1 MASTTTNKKQIVDFL
16 WEWAESNGEWSKLLI
31 DKIVSTESNLLP
43 ADRNQVFN
51 YFLQSINLHTGLPA
65 LTTTKPNYVPTDKV
79 IELETLSD
87 ITGVNKLAKNQ
98 TLKFSKNITVIYGE
112 NGTGKTGYGRI
123 LKSLGFSYDPNNTV
137 HPNIYGAV
145 EGKSAVINFKSNGT
159 SQTFNWTG
167 ANKDAELQNI
177 SVFNNSCVQISLSD
191 RQLIVSPIG
200 FHLFNIVSSELN
212 ELTQLLNAKIESHPT
227 TISWADSLHLG
238 TPQQIYISGLSA
250 TSTEQKLTE
259 LSSITPAQEQ
269 ELIDKQTELSQL
281 NKTLLQTEIQNLN
294 SSLTELGTIISKIQI
309 AQTNFTSA
317 NWQKLIDLNK
327 DIAILESKTRTGIKE
342 IAENNG
348 IEFYETP
355 QFQSFIKAAEDYIK
369 VIDKSDYPNSKDTC
383 IYCLQPLEDEAKL
396 LLASYRTL
404 LNDKIQENL
413 LALKQQKTNLINQV
427 LKIET
432 NLFFH
437 QPTFGIDENQK
448 TIQPAEIIEF
458 NTTLE
463 VLKTTFTTDRI
474 IDGSAFSFDYAKYIK
489 FFTDKKTA
497 IGIVLTQKSDLLT
510 NLSIK
515 ETELKNKISE
525 LIDRK
530 LLSTKVL
537 DVKTSIANRK
547 IVSTLQTKS
556 SSFSTNS
563 ISRKTSDA
571 REQLVEKNFNDLFQA
586 ELKLFKKSDLKIELN
601 FGTDKGKSK
610 IWHRLNSSYTLADIL
625 SEGEQKAISL
635 AEFLTELQLD
645 NVKAPVIF
653 DDPVNSLDH
662 RIIDE
667 VGKRFIELSKQRQV
681 IIFTH
686 SILLLHSLI
695 QQSELDTNKQAN
707 VDFEF
712 HKVKNNFGITG
723 ILDEVEE
730 INSFSYYTKKL
741 QAVIDTKPS
750 PDLDEAKLAAE
761 GYGHLRSAI
770 EIAVEDDLFKRTVK
784 RYKKGVAFPSLL
796 RIEGSKIDTN
806 KGKVNDIYEKC
817 CVSIDGHSS
826 PEEIHATPTI
836 AELKLDYEEFKKVRR
851 IFTS

>member
-65 LTTTKPNYVPTDKV
+65 LTTTKPNYVPTNKV

-145 EGKSAVINFKSNGT
+145 EAKSAIINFKSNGT

-212 ELTQLLNAKIESHPT
+212 ELTQLLNAKIASHPT
-227 TISWADSLHLG
+227 TINWVDSLHLG

-250 TSTEQKLTE
+250 TSTEQKLIE
-259 LSSITPAQEQ
+259 FSSINPAQEQ
-269 ELIDKQTELSQL
+269 ELKDKQTELSQL
-281 NKTLLQTEIQNLN
+281 NKALLQTEIQNLN
-294 SSLTELGTIISKIQI
+294 SYVTELGTIISKIQNS
-309 AQTNFTSA
+309 QTNFTSA

-327 DIAILESKTRTGIKE
+327 DIAILESKTKTGIKE

-369 VIDKSDYPNSKDTC
+369 VIDKPDYPNSQDTC

-396 LLASYRTL
+396 LLESYRTL
-404 LNDKIQENL
+404 LNDKTQENL
-413 LALKQQKTNLINQV
+413 LAFKQQKTNLINQV

-458 NTTLE
+458 NTTLDA
-463 VLKTTFTTDRI
+463 LKTTFTTDKI

-497 IGIVLTQKSDLLT
+497 IGIVLTQKNDLLA

-537 DVKTSIANRK
+537 EVKTSIANRK
-547 IVSTLQTKS
+547 IVATLQSKS

-741 QAVIDTKPS
+741 QAVIDIKPS
-750 PDLDEAKLAAE
+750 PDQDEAKLAAE

-770 EIAVEDDLFKRTVK
+770 EISVEDDLLKKTVK

-826 PEEIHATPTI
+826 PEEIHTTPTI
-836 AELKLDYEEFKKVRR
+836 AELKVDYEEFKKVRKV
-851 IFTS
+851 FTS